1 MDRRSVLSD
10 AALVRLYSY
19 QPLKMDVRHYL
30 TTGPLAVVQSERAKL
45 LLAGRKPH

>member
-1 MDRRSVLSD
+1 MNRSLLYD

-19 QPLKMDVRHYL
+19 QPLTMPMRHYL
-30 TTGPLAVVQSERAKL
+30 TTGPLAAVQSERAKL